1 MVKSILNNQNSIL
14 TASTYIDNFEGIK
27 DVFFSLPCIVN
38 KNGIDK
44 IIQPLLSL
52 QEYQTLKESA
62 KVIKVI

>member
-1 MVKSILNNQNSIL
+1 M
-14 TASTYIDNFEGIK
+14 DNFEGIK